1 MGFKQIKFG
10 MAAAEKE
17 KSDSPNLLIEGF
29 LDAYGYIDKIENE
42 NKFLVLGPKGSGKSA
57 IGSRLELLSK
67 NSDSRYTQ
75 QHYLKDFP
83 YKSFTEILPGGEAPE
98 IKYPNNWEFILLT
111 ALLDSF
117 RKDHYCICD
126 NEFDLQKTI
135 EIFENLGLIPKKD
148 LAQIVKT
155 TTKKDFKIGLKD
167 FFSYQHSSEYQKN
180 HFTIK
185 MLFDYLKEVCYSV
198 RTKNHHFIIVD
209 GLDTVL
215 THRETQYQSL
225 SALILAAD
233 RMNQNLQESNVNAK
247 IVILC
252 RTDLLDK
259 LSDPNKNKVVSD
271 SGIILEWYD
280 DVRDAKATNL
290 VNLINLRAK
299 ISLQKDVDIFNE
311 FIPEKIMGDK
321 PTVKVL
327 LDHTRHTPRDIIQL
341 MNKIQEHTKGK
352 IPTLDDIWN
361 GIRMYSIQY
370 FMQEIHDELVGFL
383 PNEERDGAFQLIT
396 AIGKSKFFI
405 KELEDMQNRDSRF
418 KNLDLNKIL
427 TIFYNC
433 NAIGNF
439 NLKSGRYSWKYR
451 NRYSSFD
458 PNQHIAVHLGL
469 HKALNISDYYIEK
482 DPSFKNFY

>member
-17 KSDSPNLLIEGF
+17 KSDLPNLLIEGF
-29 LDAYGYIDKIENE
+29 LDAYGYIGKIENE

-67 NSDSRYTQ
+67 NDDSLYTQ
-75 QHYLKDFP
+75 QYYLKDFP

-117 RKDHYCICD
+117 RKDNNCICD
-126 NEFDLQKTI
+126 DEYDLQKTI
-135 EIFENLGLIPKKD
+135 GIFENLGLIPKKD
-148 LAQIVKT
+148 LSQIVKT
-155 TTKKDFKIGLKD
+155 TTKKEFKIGLQD
-167 FFSYQHSSEYQKN
+167 YCSFQYSSESSKI
-180 HFTIK
+180 HFDIK
-185 MLFDYLKEVCYSV
+185 TLFNNLKEVCYSV
-198 RTKNHHFIIVD
+198 KTKNKHFIIVD

-233 RMNQNLQESNVNAK
+233 RMNQKLQENNVNAK

-259 LSDPNKNKVVSD
+259 LSDPNKNKVILD
-271 SGIILEWYD
+271 SGVVLEWYD

-290 VNLINLRAK
+290 VHLINLRAK
-299 ISLQKDVDIFNE
+299 ISLKHDVDVFNE
-311 FIPEKIMGDK
+311 FLPEKIMGDK

-327 LDHTRHTPRDIIQL
+327 LDHTRHTPRDIIQM

-352 IPTLDDIWN
+352 TPTRDDIWN
-361 GIRMYSIQY
+361 GLRTYSIQY

-383 PNEERDGAFQLIT
+383 TNEERDGAFQLIT
-396 AIGKSKFFI
+396 AMGKSKFFI
-405 KELEDMQNRDSRF
+405 KEFEQKKSRDARF
-418 KNLDLNKIL
+418 KDLDLNKIL
-427 TIFYNC
+427 NIFYNC

-439 NLKSGRYSWKYR
+439 NRKSGHYSWKYR

-482 DPSFKNFY
+482 DPTLRRYY